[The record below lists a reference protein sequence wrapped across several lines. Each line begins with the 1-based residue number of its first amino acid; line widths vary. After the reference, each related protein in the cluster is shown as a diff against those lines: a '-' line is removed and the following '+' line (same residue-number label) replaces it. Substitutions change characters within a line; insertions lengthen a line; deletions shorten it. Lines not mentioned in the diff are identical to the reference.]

1 MDIDVVVKIVGAAIA
16 LIGLPKLYWDLHL
29 SRRTTLQTDYQFAKA
44 FLNEVEEAKLNNK
57 PLHPFVLERGYKALV
72 GNQWITA
79 NEVKYLLQFDDAY
92 HVLHDYTRVQRVF
105 KRFDDKAKV
114 KIRFKAHYRYLPV
127 RYLVIALYL
136 ILYLIAGIAAM
147 SPLFKPTLPLNDELL
162 FSSLIYSIPICGPF
176 AAYFLMNGLRL
187 AIANRLYKKQLQHIQ
202 HCYLQGTFL

>member
-44 FLNEVEEAKLNNK
+44 FLNEVEEAKLNSK

-105 KRFDDKAKV
+105 KQFDDKAKV

-127 RYLVIALYL
+127 RYLVIGLYL
-136 ILYLIAGIAAM
+136 VLYFIAGIAAM
-147 SPLFKPTLPLNDELL
+147 SPLFKPTLHLNDELL
-162 FSSLIYSIPICGPF
+162 FSSLLYSIPICGLF
-176 AAYFLMNGLRL
+176 AAYCLMNGLRL
-187 AIANRLYKKQLQHIQ
+187 AMANRLYKKQLQYIQ
-202 HCYLQGTFL
+202 HCYLQGTLL